1 MPPLVHVSDGG
12 IFMSRIGCVD
22 PMNTTP
28 AKRDAQKPNK
38 TRGLM
43 KKQEELEIFS
53 SEARDVVAQTCMYRR
68 VVSTR
73 IPSLRA
79 RS

>member
-28 AKRDAQKPNK
+28 AKRDVQKPNK

-43 KKQEELEIFS
+43 KKQEKLEILVDRMCSNIGDFG
-53 SEARDVVAQTCMYRR
+53 R
-68 VVSTR
+68 
-73 IPSLRA
+73 
-79 RS
+79 